1 MDMHQLKEL
10 IDAIKALPK
19 PEVPEPTIFSI
30 GGRGY
35 FENPTTDI
43 LAFFCNSEEVHGL
56 NQLVNEAL
64 FDVVCKIASDNK
76 IHNITDFHSTSEP
89 QREVPTNNGA
99 RIDLLIEGNEWVMV
113 IENKIF
119 HNQNNPFKD
128 YEDYITSDKDDK
140 FKDKIPIFILLSPD
154 GTAPQGWLPI
164 SYAEFLSSLKSKLAD
179 AFINQP
185 LNKWIVLLREFILHM
200 ESIVSEPNI
209 ALETKNF
216 ILSHLA
222 EIKEV
227 ENVKNK
233 TIKAY
238 QNELTIKLQKIMP
251 DEDIISKV
259 YHWSGYPA
267 LYFYC
272 SSHYSEI
279 DETNVV
285 LYLHGNKN
293 EKFYVVYYA
302 YGADDDHKRQQA
314 DEILKVDDTDE
325 KIWLEANGRIRGYK
339 TFIEDLS
346 DDDKVVSVL
355 RDKLQLVDKYE
366 KSLRSHWK

>member
-1 MDMHQLKEL
+1 M
-10 IDAIKALPK
+10 
-19 PEVPEPTIFSI
+19 
-30 GGRGY
+30 
-35 FENPTTDI
+35 
-43 LAFFCNSEEVHGL
+43 
-56 NQLVNEAL
+56 
-64 FDVVCKIASDNK
+64 VCKIASDNN

-99 RIDLLIEGNEWVMV
+99 RIDLLIEGNEWIMV

-128 YEDYITSDKDDK
+128 YENYIISDKDDK
-140 FKDKIPIFILLSPD
+140 FKDKIPIFIVLSPD
-154 GTAPQGWLPI
+154 GSAPKGWLPI

-185 LNKWIVLLREFILHM
+185 LNKWIILLREFILHM

-209 ALETKNF
+209 ALETKSF

-227 ENVKNK
+227 ENIKNK

-238 QNELTIKLQKIMP
+238 QNELTIKLQKIMSN
-251 DEDIISKV
+251 ENITSKL
-259 YHWSGYPA
+259 YHWNGYPA
-267 LYFYC
+267 LYFYF
-272 SSHYSEI
+272 SPHHSEI

-293 EKFYVVYYA
+293 ENFYVNYYA
-302 YGADDDHKRQQA
+302 YGADNEQKRQQA
-314 DEILKVDDTDE
+314 DKILKVDDTDE
-325 KIWLEANGRIRGYK
+325 EIWLEAKGTIRGYK
-339 TFIEDLS
+339 TFIEEFNDNN
-346 DDDKVVSVL
+346 VVSIL
-355 RDKLQLVDKYE
+355 RDKLQLIDKYE